1 MFQRIWTPEMIKE
14 YIISSNGKEPLNS
27 HYYST
32 NHPSIYAAAE
42 RIFGSW
48 GNAINAA
55 GLDYN
60 AIRKYKIWTRMRI
73 VQTIRKKSK
82 AGEQLSSQYIQNNC
96 KSLYMAAVHHFKSW
110 GQAIKASGLDYNK
123 IRMRRSMTE
132 EQIRAE
138 IIRLYKSGEDMAY
151 SNIRKNACLRHEEA
165 RRRKLGGSAPR
176 MWNHGELPSSE
187 RETPSFQDQDEKM
200 LAARLVLS
208 KG

>member
-151 SNIRKNACLRHEEA
+151 SNIRKNHQYLLAYGMK
-165 RRRKLGGSAPR
+165 KLGG
-176 MWNHGELPSSE
+176 
-187 RETPSFQDQDEKM
+187 
-200 LAARLVLS
+200 
-208 KG
+208 